1 MMIMYGSTIFIIMIT
16 ASRVRDPRLWYAPWL
31 FSHQHASMSGLAT
44 SGTLS
49 HWFVEQLARDLDPAT
64 AAPLLAAEAGE
75 APPGAKGLVFLPY
88 FSGERTPIHDP
99 HAKGMLFGLDLTH
112 TRADIYRAV
121 LEGIACGTN
130 HVVETYLEAGQDPR
144 AILAV
149 GGGTKNRVWAQAT
162 SDVSGRTQ
170 IVREKTVGA
179 SYGDAFLAALAVGD
193 VKLETIRDWNPV
205 ATKFTPNPANS
216 DVYRRQYRIFREL
229 YPRTKDLMRELDIA
243 VATTS

>member
-1 MMIMYGSTIFIIMIT
+1 MRLGS
-16 ASRVRDPRLWYAPWL
+16 SRTSTPPWP
-31 FSHQHASMSGLAT
+31 GLAT

-49 HWFVEQLARDLDPAT
+49 HWFREQLARDLEPAT
-64 AAPLLAAEAGE
+64 AAPALAAEAAE

-99 HAKGMLFGLDLTH
+99 HAKGMLFGLNLTH

-149 GGGTKNRVWAQAT
+149 GGGTRNRVWAQAT

-193 VKLETIRDWNPV
+193 VKPETIREWNPV
-205 ATKFTPNPANS
+205 ATEFTPNTANAG
-216 DVYRRQYRIFREL
+216 VYRRRYRVFREL
-229 YPRTKDLMRELDIA
+229 YSRTKDLMRELDDEGA
-243 VATTS
+243 LPSN